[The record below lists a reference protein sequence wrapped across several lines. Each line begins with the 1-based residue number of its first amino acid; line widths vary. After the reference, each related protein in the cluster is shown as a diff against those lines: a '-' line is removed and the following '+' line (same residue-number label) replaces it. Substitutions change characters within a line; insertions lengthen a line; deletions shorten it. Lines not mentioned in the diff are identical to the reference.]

1 MNEPENAVTAPATK
15 EKRVAQGNKLAE
27 ISKAKKKLRM
37 EEEERKESVVGVD
50 YRFVFGLIGVGV
62 GIAGL
67 YLAYSRK
74 NVESCKS
81 HQPPPPSKDRE
92 ITLEGFD

>member
-15 EKRVAQGNKLAE
+15 EKNPKRVAQGNKLAE

-74 NVESCKS
+74 NV
-81 HQPPPPSKDRE
+81 PTTT
-92 ITLEGFD
+92 TLERP